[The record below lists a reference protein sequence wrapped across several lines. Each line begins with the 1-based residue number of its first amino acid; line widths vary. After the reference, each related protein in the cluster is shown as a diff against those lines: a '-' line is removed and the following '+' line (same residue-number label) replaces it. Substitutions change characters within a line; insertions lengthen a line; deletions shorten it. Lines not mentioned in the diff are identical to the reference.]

1 MKEKPLNLHQFVF
14 AHTARGSIGLL
25 GGVLALVWTLI
36 CSPAWAYRTEKVCTE
51 EPATASDP
59 AKKTCKIV
67 RMTPEREAEFK
78 AELLE
83 KQKALKAQKGE
94 KKDEKKEEKKKSGH

>member
-1 MKEKPLNLHQFVF
+1 MKEKQLNLHQFVF
-14 AHTARGSIGLL
+14 AHTSRGSIGLL

-36 CSPAWAYRTEKVCTE
+36 CSPAWAYRTEKVCAE
-51 EPATASDP
+51 EPATATDP

-83 KQKALKAQKGE
+83 KQKALKGE
-94 KKDEKKEEKKKSGH
+94 KKAEKKEEKKKSGH